1 VAKSLRVDPAGL
13 RAAAAEAG
21 TAAEGA
27 TPGSAQVQPV
37 ASDFVSV
44 AASTRFS
51 ALVDLARKYTAVA
64 NAMARQFGVTLQ
76 ASATAYESR
85 EAESAAM
92 LGGQGVPAAAG
103 ASPAGLLMPAA
114 VSGATGLIGGQA
126 LAAPA
131 GEVPTAPRDIARLI
145 DSGRAGA
152 GVRKWEAAE
161 TSLRSDAEQLDDAA
175 HELGLAI
182 SKVDDS
188 WDSVSAQ
195 AATTRMRALQGWYHG
210 HARYVRA
217 LAEQA
222 TAHVG
227 NFRKATTDI
236 PTYKQVVDG
245 ERELKTAQEANQRSG
260 GTLKPA
266 VVHAQ
271 VKLGQLY
278 QASTAGFASY
288 TVSEA
293 VPEPQVPAPPPG
305 PAADQPDVIPA
316 TGPGSGPVVTQKPEP
331 APKSAPLEPVTG
343 GPGVGES
350 LTTGGPTWPPA
361 PVDPAAPG
369 QPPLV
374 QTVSDTAGSVIPQL
388 VPGIIGA
395 VVGGLGGVLGGL
407 AGAGQKALQNLEQAA
422 SPLMSGLGQH
432 PPGGAPHGGEQS
444 PQSPQPQ
451 RPQPPNDVPAPGDAG
466 GGGGAD
472 TEPAGGSEPMSAPTA
487 VAATP
492 TSAVPISAP
501 NSAPAAV
508 APAPAIGA
516 MGPMVPPL
524 MGGPRSEPS
533 SPENQ
538 QLYRERKLMV
548 VAPPNSEPVK
558 NRREGREKARGTD
571 RKTT

>member
-1 VAKSLRVDPAGL
+1 VAKSVRVDPGGL

-51 ALVDLARKYTAVA
+51 ALVDLARKYTAMA
-64 NAMARQFGVTLQ
+64 NAMARHFGVTLQ
-76 ASATAYESR
+76 ASATAYESQ

-92 LGGQGVPAAAG
+92 LGGQGVPTAAG
-103 ASPAGLLMPAA
+103 ASPAGLVVPAA
-114 VSGATGLIGGQA
+114 VSGATGLGGQA
-126 LAAPA
+126 VAAPA
-131 GEVPTAPRDIARLI
+131 GEVPTNPRDIARLI
-145 DSGRAGA
+145 ESGRAGA
-152 GVRKWEAAE
+152 GVRTWEAAE
-161 TSLRSDAEQLDDAA
+161 TSLRSDAQQLDDAA

-182 SKVDDS
+182 SKIDDS
-188 WDSVSAQ
+188 WDSVSAE

-210 HARYVRA
+210 HARYVA
-217 LAEQA
+217 GLAEQA
-222 TAHVG
+222 MAHVG

-278 QASTAGFASY
+278 QASTAGFSSY

-293 VPEPQVPAPPPG
+293 VPEPQVPAPPPA
-305 PAADQPDVIPA
+305 PPPHQPDVIAA
-316 TGPGSGPVVTQKPEP
+316 TGPGSGPVVTRKPEP

-343 GPGVGES
+343 GSGVGES

-374 QTVSDTAGSVIPQL
+374 ETVSDTAGSVIPQL
-388 VPGIIGA
+388 VPGIIGG

-407 AGAGQKALQNLEQAA
+407 AGAGQKALQNFEQAA

-432 PPGGAPHGGEQS
+432 PPGGAPHGGQQS
-444 PQSPQPQ
+444 PQSPEPQP
-451 RPQPPNDVPAPGDAG
+451 PQPPNDMPAPGDAG

-472 TEPAGGSEPMSAPTA
+472 TEPAGVSEPMSAPT

-492 TSAVPISAP
+492 TAAVPISAP
-501 NSAPAAV
+501 TSAPAAA

-516 MGPMVPPL
+516 MGPMMPPL
-524 MGGPRSEPS
+524 MGGPRTDTSG
-533 SPENQ
+533 PENK

>member
-1 VAKSLRVDPAGL
+1 MAKSLRVDPAGV
-13 RAAAAEAG
+13 RAAAAQAG

-51 ALVDLARKYTAVA
+51 ALVNLARKYTAMA
-64 NAMARQFGVTLQ
+64 NAMARQVGVALQ
-76 ASATAYESR
+76 ASATAYEGQ

-103 ASPAGLLMPAA
+103 TSSAGLVVRAA
-114 VSGATGLIGGQA
+114 VSGATGLIGGQV

-131 GEVPTAPRDIARLI
+131 GEVPKAPRDIARLI
-145 DSGRAGA
+145 ESGRAGA

-161 TSLRSDAEQLDDAA
+161 TSLRSDAKQLDDAA

-182 SKVDDS
+182 SKVHDS
-188 WDSVSAQ
+188 WDSVSAE
-195 AATTRMRALQGWYHG
+195 AATTRMRALQGWYDG
-210 HARYVRA
+210 HARYVRG

-260 GTLKPA
+260 GALKSA

-278 QASTAGFASY
+278 QASTAGFTSY

-293 VPEPQVPAPPPG
+293 VPEPQVPTPPPAPPPH
-305 PAADQPDVIPA
+305 QPDVIPA
-316 TGPGSGPVVTQKPEP
+316 TGPGSGPVVTPKAEP

-369 QPPLV
+369 QPLV
-374 QTVSDTAGSVIPQL
+374 ETVSDTAGSVIPQL
-388 VPGIIGA
+388 VPGIIGG

-422 SPLMSGLGQH
+422 SPLMSGFGQH

-444 PQSPQPQ
+444 PQSPEPPP
-451 RPQPPNDVPAPGDAG
+451 PQPPNDMPAAGDAA

-492 TSAVPISAP
+492 TAAVPISAP
-501 NSAPAAV
+501 TSAAAAA
-508 APAPAIGA
+508 APAPAVGA

-524 MGGPRSEPS
+524 MGGPRSGS
-533 SPENQ
+533 SGPENK

>member
-1 VAKSLRVDPAGL
+1 MDPAGL

-21 TAAEGA
+21 AAAEGA

-51 ALVDLARKYTAVA
+51 ALVDLARKYTALA
-64 NAMARQFGVTLQ
+64 NATAAQFGVTLQ
-76 ASATAYESR
+76 ASATAYESQ
-85 EAESAAM
+85 EAASAAM
-92 LGGQGVPAAAG
+92 LGGQGVLAAAG
-103 ASPAGLLMPAA
+103 AAPAGLVVPAA
-114 VSGATGLIGGQA
+114 VSGATGLIGGQV

-131 GEVPTAPRDIARLI
+131 GEVPKAPRDIARLI
-145 DSGRAGA
+145 ESGRAGA

-161 TSLRSDAEQLDDAA
+161 TSLRSDAKQLDDAA
-175 HELGLAI
+175 HQLGVAI
-182 SKVDDS
+182 SKVHDS
-188 WDSVSAQ
+188 WDSVSAE
-195 AATTRMRALQGWYHG
+195 AATSRMRALQGWYQG
-210 HARYVRA
+210 HAGYVRG

-260 GTLKPA
+260 GALKPA

-278 QASTAGFASY
+278 QASAAGFTSY

-293 VPEPQVPAPPPG
+293 VPEPHVPTPPPVPAPH
-305 PAADQPDVIPA
+305 QPDVIAA
-316 TGPGSGPVVTQKPEP
+316 TGPGSGPVVTPEPEP

-361 PVDPAAPG
+361 RVDPAAPG
-369 QPPLV
+369 GQPLV
-374 QTVSDTAGSVIPQL
+374 ETVSDTAGSVIPQL
-388 VPGIIGA
+388 VPGIIGG
-395 VVGGLGGVLGGL
+395 VVGGVGGVLGGL
-407 AGAGQKALQNLEQAA
+407 AGAGQRALQNLEQAA

-444 PQSPQPQ
+444 PQSPEPQP
-451 RPQPPNDVPAPGDAG
+451 PQPPNDMPAAGDAG

-472 TEPAGGSEPMSAPTA
+472 TEPAGGSEPMSAPAA

-492 TSAVPISAP
+492 TAAVPISAP
-501 NSAPAAV
+501 TWAAAAA

-524 MGGPRSEPS
+524 MGGPRGGTSG
-533 SPENQ
+533 PEDK

-558 NRREGREKARGTD
+558 NRREGREKVRGTD